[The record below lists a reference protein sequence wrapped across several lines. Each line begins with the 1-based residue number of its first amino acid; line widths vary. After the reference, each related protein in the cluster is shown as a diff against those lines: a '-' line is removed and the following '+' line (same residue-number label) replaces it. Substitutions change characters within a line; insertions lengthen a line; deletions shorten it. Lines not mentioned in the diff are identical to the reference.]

1 MKTLLKLTVI
11 ALCVL
16 LFNCKK
22 ETAAASF
29 NDYKYGDTENVL
41 NCSDVDTKLYHE
53 ALLSFEDDII
63 KSFNSRNNDPRV
75 AYTTFFRSLLGNR
88 VDFQT
93 VASPHT
99 MKVFEA
105 LKGQPDLWNSDN
117 TINYKAP
124 IFDCLSSQFKNR
136 SLATTFNALVETNS
150 MRLDLIG
157 APLQKEIKNAHSDR
171 YLSAYIALDMYYAN
185 LFKVDPL
192 KVTEKPAKEETTLQV
207 SKDRPTL
214 KLNTPENE
222 DPHAGHN
229 HD

>member
-11 ALCVL
+11 VICLS
-16 LFNCKK
+16 FYGCKNEK
-22 ETAAASF
+22 STATF
-29 NDYKYGDTENVL
+29 TDYKYTDTENVL
-41 NCSDVDTKLYHE
+41 NCTDVDTKLYNE
-53 ALLSFEDDII
+53 ALLSFEEDII
-63 KSFNSRNNDPRV
+63 KAFNPRNNDPRV
-75 AYTTFFRSLLGNR
+75 AYSTFFRSLLGNR
-88 VDFQT
+88 VDFQS

-105 LKGQPDLWNSDN
+105 LKGQSNLWNSDN

-124 IFDCLSSQFKNR
+124 IFKCLSSNFKNQ

-157 APLQKEIKNAHSDR
+157 APLQKEIKNANSDR
-171 YLSAYIALDMYYAN
+171 YLSMYIALDMYYAN
-185 LFKVDPL
+185 LFKVDPT
-192 KVTEKPAKEETTLQV
+192 KVTEKPAIEETTLQTTP
-207 SKDRPTL
+207 SKPTMQQ
-214 KLNTPENE
+214 KPAD